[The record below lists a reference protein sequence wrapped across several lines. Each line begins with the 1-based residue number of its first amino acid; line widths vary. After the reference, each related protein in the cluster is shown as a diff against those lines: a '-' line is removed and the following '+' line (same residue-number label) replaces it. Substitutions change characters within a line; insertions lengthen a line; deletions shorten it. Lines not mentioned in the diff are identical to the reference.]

1 MKEIVL
7 DLAEVTKQ
15 ECPGVAQ
22 QLLDFGVV
30 GPGPRRTLNFV
41 FNRRWFDNEYDRT
54 PAAETMYL
62 EELREFQAYL
72 VAKTEVAELK
82 CLNLLGTQF
91 ALCEASKYFF
101 YLRYEAGQLYKPNSR
116 DFELALQEVSEAER
130 ERLRGI
136 WAYWEDDDRAGN
148 MDMEDELHPDHRI

>member
-72 VAKTEVAELK
+72 VANTGVAELK

-101 YLRYEAGQLYKPNSR
+101 YLRYEAGQLYKPSSR
-116 DFELALQEVSEAER
+116 DFGLALR
-130 ERLRGI
+130 
-136 WAYWEDDDRAGN
+136 
-148 MDMEDELHPDHRI
+148 